1 MIRML
6 LLGLVVVIATLGG
19 SYAAMQIPQG
29 AQTSKE
35 DPSEK
40 TEIVKID
47 PISVPVVRGGKIQGY
62 VIGRYAFSAP
72 ASEVRKDKD
81 TLILFVSEAIFMS
94 VYNEEDLDFAA
105 LKIVEVDKLIE
116 RILTKVNARIA
127 RPMISQIYVESLNFL
142 AHDAVRCQ
150 QTK

>member
-29 AQTSKE
+29 AQTAKE

-81 TLILFVSEAIFMS
+81 TLILFVSEAI
-94 VYNEEDLDFAA
+94 
-105 LKIVEVDKLIE
+105 
-116 RILTKVNARIA
+116 
-127 RPMISQIYVESLNFL
+127 
-142 AHDAVRCQ
+142 
-150 QTK
+150 

>member
-1 MIRML
+1 
-6 LLGLVVVIATLGG
+6 
-19 SYAAMQIPQG
+19 
-29 AQTSKE
+29 
-35 DPSEK
+35 
-40 TEIVKID
+40 
-47 PISVPVVRGGKIQGY
+47 
-62 VIGRYAFSAP
+62 
-72 ASEVRKDKD
+72 
-81 TLILFVSEAIFMS
+81 MS